1 MPMQRTRT
9 IVAIA
14 WVLFWILMVS
24 TSVQEYLRD
33 HDHGVWKPVLWETS
47 SALVGTFLLLA
58 QRRFT
63 RKYDV
68 LITNAPLRWFLRQ
81 LAWLPVYWV
90 MFVPTAFGIRHAVYG
105 LMGEV
110 YPHEGWAKV
119 YLYED
124 VKMTVFFS
132 IFVAIT
138 FGVLS
143 FHAMLEEKVRAVRA
157 QASLREAQLLRL
169 SQQMQPHFLFNAL
182 NTISSLMYSDVA
194 RADAMLVQLSDVL
207 RATLDVGERHLVP
220 LETELRILRGYAALM
235 SERFADRVSI
245 AWQIDETLLGI
256 EVPVMSMQ
264 PLLENVF
271 KHTVEKRRQ
280 PTAITIAAQ
289 RHGDMLQLR
298 VQDDSGT
305 LSPASARSVAGGSLG
320 TAASNSSAEGGAG
333 DAIAAGGEG
342 GGIGVRNLRERLAAL
357 YGERAA
363 FDLIQLSP
371 AGVLAEVRLPCAS

>member
-1 MPMQRTRT
+1 MQRTRT
-9 IVAIA
+9 IILIA
-14 WVLFWILMVS
+14 WILFWILMVS

-33 HDHGVWKPVLWETS
+33 HDHGIWKPILWESS
-47 SALVGTFLLLA
+47 SALTGTVLLIL
-58 QRRFT
+58 QRRYT
-63 RKYDV
+63 RKYDA
-68 LITNAPLRWFLRQ
+68 LISNAPLRWFARQ
-81 LAWLPVYWV
+81 LAWLPAYWV
-90 MFVPTAFGIRHAVYG
+90 MFVPAAFSMRHAVYAM
-105 LMGEV
+105 MGET
-110 YPHEGWAKV
+110 YTHEGWAKV

-143 FHAMLEEKVRAVRA
+143 FHAMLDEKVRVERA
-157 QASLREAQLLRL
+157 IASLREAQLLRL

-245 AWQIDETLLGI
+245 AWEIDETLLAC

-280 PTAITIAAQ
+280 PTAIAISAQ
-289 RHGDMLQLR
+289 RQGDTLQLR
-298 VQDDSGT
+298 VQDDSGNIGVRADNRT
-305 LSPASARSVAGGSLG
+305 
-320 TAASNSSAEGGAG
+320 N
-333 DAIAAGGEG
+333 
-342 GGIGVRNLRERLAAL
+342 GIGVRNIRERLAAL

-363 FDLIQLSP
+363 FDLVQLSP

>member
-1 MPMQRTRT
+1 MQKTRSV
-9 IVAIA
+9 IAIA

-24 TSVQEYLRD
+24 TSVQEYLRGHD
-33 HDHGVWKPVLWETS
+33 HDLWKPVLWETS
-47 SALVGTFLLLA
+47 SALTGTLLLLA

-63 RKYDV
+63 RKHDA
-68 LITNAPLRWFLRQ
+68 LIASPARWFMRQ

-90 MFVPTAFGIRHAVYG
+90 AFVPIAFGMRHVVYA
-105 LMGEV
+105 LMGQE
-110 YPHEGWAKV
+110 YPHEGWAEV

-124 VKMTVFFS
+124 VKMTVFFC
-132 IFVAIT
+132 IFATIT

-143 FHAMLEEKVRAVRA
+143 FHAMLDEKVRVERA
-157 QASLREAQLLRL
+157 NASLREAQLLRL

-182 NTISSLMYSDVA
+182 NTISSLMYSDVQ

-245 AWQIDETLLGI
+245 AWDIDDTLLGC

-280 PTAITIAAQ
+280 PNAIRISARRDGGT
-289 RHGDMLQLR
+289 LCLR
-298 VQDDSGT
+298 IEDDSGA
-305 LSPASARSVAGGSLG
+305 LPAAGSLPG
-320 TAASNSSAEGGAG
+320 S
-333 DAIAAGGEG
+333 
-342 GGIGVRNLRERLAAL
+342 GIGVRNLRERLDAL
-357 YGERAA
+357 YGGRAG
-363 FDLIQLSP
+363 FDLTQLSP
-371 AGVLAEVRLPCAS
+371 AGVRAEVRLPCAS

>member
-1 MPMQRTRT
+1 MQRTRA
-9 IVAIA
+9 IVAYA
-14 WVLFWILMVS
+14 WILFWILMVS
-24 TSVQEYLRD
+24 TSVQEYLRG
-33 HDHGVWKPVLWETS
+33 HDQGIWKPILWETS
-47 SALVGTFLLLA
+47 SALTGTTLLIL

-63 RKYDV
+63 RKYDT
-68 LITNAPLRWFLRQ
+68 LIANAPLRWFLHQ
-81 LAWLPVYWV
+81 LAWLPVYWLV
-90 MFVPTAFGIRHAVYG
+90 FVPAAFGMRHAVYAM
-105 LMGEV
+105 MGET
-110 YPHEGWAKV
+110 YTHEGWAQV

-124 VKMTVFFS
+124 IKMTIFFS
-132 IFVAIT
+132 IFTAIT

-143 FHAMLEEKVRAVRA
+143 FHAMLEEKLRVERAN
-157 QASLREAQLLRL
+157 ASLREAQLLRL

-182 NTISSLMYSDVA
+182 NTISSLMYSDVQ

-245 AWQIDETLLGI
+245 SWDVDESLHAC

-280 PTAITIAAQ
+280 PTAISISARRQ
-289 RHGDMLQLR
+289 GDMLHLSIE
-298 VQDDSGT
+298 DDSGT
-305 LSPASARSVAGGSLG
+305 LPPAAINDGTGGRS
-320 TAASNSSAEGGAG
+320 
-333 DAIAAGGEG
+333 
-342 GGIGVRNLRERLAAL
+342 GIGVRNLRERLAAL

-363 FDLIQLSP
+363 FDLSALSP
-371 AGVLAEVRLPCAS
+371 AGVRAEVRLPCVS

>member
-1 MPMQRTRT
+1 MQKTRT
-9 IVAIA
+9 IITLA
-14 WVLFWILMVS
+14 WILFWILMVS

-33 HDHGVWKPVLWETS
+33 HDQGVWKPILWETS
-47 SALVGTFLLLA
+47 SALTATLLLVA
-58 QRRFT
+58 QRRYT
-63 RKYDV
+63 RKYDALV
-68 LITNAPLRWFLRQ
+68 ATPGRWFQGQ
-81 LAWLPVYWV
+81 LVWLPVYWV
-90 MFVPTAFGIRHAVYG
+90 MFVPVAFSIRDVVYR

-110 YPHEGWAKV
+110 YTHEGWAKV

-124 VKMTVFFS
+124 IKMTIFFC
-132 IFVAIT
+132 IFVTIT

-143 FHAMLEEKVRAVRA
+143 FHAMLDEKVRVERA
-157 QASLREAQLLRL
+157 NASLREAQLLRL

-182 NTISSLMYSDVA
+182 NTISSLMYSDLA

-245 AWQIDETLLGI
+245 TWAIDDALLAC

-280 PTAITIAAQ
+280 PTAIRIAVQ
-289 RHGDMLQLR
+289 RQQGTLLMCIE
-298 VQDDSGT
+298 DDSGT
-305 LSPASARSVAGGSLG
+305 LPPGG
-320 TAASNSSAEGGAG
+320 AAS
-333 DAIAAGGEG
+333 

-363 FDLIQLSP
+363 FELSQLSP
-371 AGVLAEVRLPCAS
+371 AGVRAKVSLPCAS

>member
-1 MPMQRTRT
+1 MQRTRT
-9 IVAIA
+9 IIAIA
-14 WVLFWILMVS
+14 WLLFWILMVS
-24 TSVQEYLRD
+24 TSVQEYLRG
-33 HDHGVWKPVLWETS
+33 HDHGIWKPILWETS
-47 SALVGTFLLLA
+47 SALTGTLLLLA
-58 QRRFT
+58 QRRYT
-63 RKYDV
+63 RQYDA
-68 LITNAPLRWFLRQ
+68 LIATPLRWFLRQ
-81 LAWLPVYWV
+81 LAWLPVYWI
-90 MFVPTAFGIRHAVYG
+90 MFVPIAFGLRHAIYA
-105 LMGEV
+105 LMGET
-110 YPHEGWAKV
+110 YTHEGWLQV

-124 VKMTVFFS
+124 IKMTMFFS
-132 IFVAIT
+132 IFATIT

-143 FHAMLEEKVRAVRA
+143 FHAMLDERVRVERA
-157 QASLREAQLLRL
+157 NASLREAQLLRL

-182 NTISSLMYSDVA
+182 NTISSLMYSDVQ

-245 AWQIDETLLGI
+245 AWDIDESLLDR

-280 PTAITIAAQ
+280 PTAISISAKRQQDT
-289 RHGDMLQLR
+289 LLLR
-298 VQDDSGT
+298 VQDDSGM
-305 LSPASARSVAGGSLG
+305 LLG
-320 TAASNSSAEGGAG
+320 GGA
-333 DAIAAGGEG
+333 G

-371 AGVLAEVRLPCAS
+371 AGVRAEVRLPCAS